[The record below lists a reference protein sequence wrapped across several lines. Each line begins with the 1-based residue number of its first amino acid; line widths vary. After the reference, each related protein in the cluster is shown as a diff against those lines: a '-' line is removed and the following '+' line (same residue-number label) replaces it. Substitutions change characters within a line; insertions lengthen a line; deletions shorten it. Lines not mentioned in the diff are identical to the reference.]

1 MKLNSFNFSYRR
13 SIPYRSMK
21 VSAFSK
27 KDGLPSISC
36 KANSIGLPTTKDF
49 TGLRLLPPGNQKR
62 TKDINTLEV
71 YMANNTCCSG
81 VNATLK

>member
-1 MKLNSFNFSYRR
+1 
-13 SIPYRSMK
+13 MK

-36 KANSIGLPTTKDF
+36 KASSIGLPTTKDL

-62 TKDINTLEV
+62 TKNTSTSEV
-71 YMANNTCCSG
+71 YVANNTCLEM
-81 VNATLK
+81 NATLQ